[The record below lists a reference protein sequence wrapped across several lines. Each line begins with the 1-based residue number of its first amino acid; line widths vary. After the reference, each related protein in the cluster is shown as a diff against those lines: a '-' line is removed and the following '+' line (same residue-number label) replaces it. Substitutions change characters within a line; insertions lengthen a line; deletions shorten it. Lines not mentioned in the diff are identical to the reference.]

1 MLITDMLI
9 TGKGIMDIFDV
20 LYIFF
25 CTFKLFC
32 NKYSLVITNQEK
44 KNPNTIK
51 MSNKPY
57 VTTFVKNNEY

>member
-32 NKYSLVITNQEK
+32 NKYSLVTTNQEK
-44 KNPNTIK
+44 KKIQTL
-51 MSNKPY
+51 
-57 VTTFVKNNEY
+57 